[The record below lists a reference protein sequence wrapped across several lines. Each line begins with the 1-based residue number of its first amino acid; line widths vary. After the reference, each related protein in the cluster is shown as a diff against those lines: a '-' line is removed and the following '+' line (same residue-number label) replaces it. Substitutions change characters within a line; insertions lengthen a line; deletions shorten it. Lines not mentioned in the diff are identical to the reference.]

1 MKSFSQNQ
9 KIALALLLLFFAG
22 LKVGMLWWWQQ
33 GQKTAV
39 AAPAEADIV
48 CDVRQGC
55 HLPNGAVLQMQGAI
69 SEKTPFQ
76 IHISQTPAS
85 VSSVHISFSMR
96 DMDMGFNRYR
106 LTAAGQGVWQAESIR
121 LPVCVAQQK
130 NYIAELHFDQ
140 TVYSVPFRAD

>member
-1 MKSFSQNQ
+1 MKSFSKNQ
-9 KIALALLLLFFAG
+9 KITLAVLLLFFAG
-22 LKVGMLWWWQQ
+22 LKIGMLWWWQQ
-33 GQKTAV
+33 GQKTA
-39 AAPAEADIV
+39 APAAAGADIV
-48 CDVRQGC
+48 CDVRQAC
-55 HLPNGAVLQMQGAI
+55 PLPNSAVLQMQGII

-76 IHISQTPAS
+76 ISISQVPPS

-106 LTAAGQGVWQAESIR
+106 LTAAGNGVWRAESIR

-140 TVYSVPFRAD
+140 AVYSVPFRAD